1 MGALGLGLDAAAPP
15 PDRSAMSSPSPR
27 AAWPALPYRDWEPT
41 KQTLHRYCQIVGKVR
56 MALVP
61 PRNHWWHVT
70 LYVTATGLSTGPMPY
85 GDRDVEIAF
94 DLLRHRL
101 VVATSDGQE
110 RELDLRP
117 AQRAPTCTRS
127 SSRCSATSGW
137 TVAIRPEPFDLGQSP
152 ALSEDRAHATYDP
165 EAVERFWWVLGAT
178 QRVLFAFCGRFTG
191 KASRSTS
198 SGTRS
203 TSRTPASRA
212 GARRWSTWTR

>member
-1 MGALGLGLDAAAPP
+1 
-15 PDRSAMSSPSPR
+15 MSSPSPR

-110 RELDLRP
+110 RELDLRARP
-117 AQRAPTCTRS
+117 ACADVYAELFAMLR
-127 SSRCSATSGW
+127 
-137 TVAIRPEPFDLGQSP
+137 DLGVDVASRAAVRPRAETRPQRGPRARDVRPGGRGALLVGAGGDAARPVRLLRALHRARP
-152 ALSEDRAHATYDP
+152 A
-165 EAVERFWWVLGAT
+165 
-178 QRVLFAFCGRFTG
+178 
-191 KASRSTS
+191 RSTS

-212 GARRWSTWTR
+212 GARRWATWTR